1 MWVVPSGRA
10 GGAAGSPHCDAV
22 SSNLVAAGLQ
32 ASDTILSATNPN
44 SAELNGPLDL
54 IPESSASLIQ
64 ALDVPSQVLIIYLA
78 ISCTSS
84 AFPRPAA
91 WFSGALVA
99 PWRKRQVTEGLP
111 VSSWKE
117 VDPTD

>member
-44 SAELNGPLDL
+44 SAELNGPLDRSRTMYHSEALKLDAHPFQL
-54 IPESSASLIQ
+54 IEFILFGI
-64 ALDVPSQVLIIYLA
+64 
-78 ISCTSS
+78 
-84 AFPRPAA
+84 F
-91 WFSGALVA
+91 
-99 PWRKRQVTEGLP
+99 
-111 VSSWKE
+111 
-117 VDPTD
+117 